1 MKDLELKLLEI
12 CGNDE
17 KVFEKVKIEVFN
29 LLENPE
35 IFENEEIGFNYSTEY
50 IDPRTRKDL
59 EILEIDMYLLV
70 SKFLKEIGYKPIRI
84 ESSEYYYTQY
94 FKK

>member
-1 MKDLELKLLEI
+1 MKDLEKKLLEI

-35 IFENEEIGFNYSTEY
+35 MFENEEIGFNYSTEY

-70 SKFLKEIGYKPIRI
+70 SKFLKEIGFKPIRI
-84 ESSEYYYTQY
+84 ESSEYYCTQY

>member
-1 MKDLELKLLEI
+1 MKNLEVKLLEV
-12 CGNDE
+12 CENDLE
-17 KVFEKVKIEVFN
+17 VFEKVKIEVWN

-35 IFENEEIGFNYSTEY
+35 FFENEEIGFNYSTEY

-70 SKFLKEIGYKPIRI
+70 SKFLKEIGFKPIRI
-84 ESSEYYYTQY
+84 ESSEYYCTQY

>member
-1 MKDLELKLLEI
+1 MKDLEKKLLEI

-17 KVFEKVKIEVFN
+17 EVFEKVKIEVFW
-29 LLENPE
+29 LIKNPE
-35 IFENEEIGFNYSTEY
+35 LYENGEIKFNYSTEY
-50 IDPRTRKDL
+50 IEPRIRKDL

-70 SKFLKEIGYKPIRI
+70 SKFLKEVGFKPIRV
-84 ESSEYYYTQY
+84 ESSEYYCTQY

>member
-1 MKDLELKLLEI
+1 MKDLEKKLLEI

-17 KVFEKVKIEVFN
+17 KVFEKVKIEVLH

-35 IFENEEIGFNYSTEY
+35 IFEDEEIGFSYSTEY
-50 IDPRTRKDL
+50 INPRMKKDL
-59 EILEIDMYLLV
+59 EILDFNIYLLI
-70 SKFLKEIGYKPIRI
+70 SKFLEEIGYKPTKN
-84 ESSEYYYTQY
+84 EVFNNYYTQY

>member
-1 MKDLELKLLEI
+1 MKDLEKKLLEI

-17 KVFEKVKIEVFN
+17 KVFEKVKIEVFH

-35 IFENEEIGFNYSTEY
+35 LFEDEEIGFSYSKEY
-50 IDPRTRKDL
+50 IEPRIRKDL

-70 SKFLKEIGYKPIRI
+70 SKFLKEVGFKPIRV
-84 ESSEYYYTQY
+84 ESSEYYCTQY

>member
-1 MKDLELKLLEI
+1 MKDLEKKLLEI

-17 KVFEKVKIEVFN
+17 EIFEKVKIEVFW
-29 LLENPE
+29 LIKNPE
-35 IFENEEIGFNYSTEY
+35 LYENGEIKFNYSTEY
-50 IDPRTRKDL
+50 IEPRIRKDF

-70 SKFLKEIGYKPIRI
+70 SKFLKEVGFKPIRI
-84 ESSEYYYTQY
+84 ENSEYYCTQY